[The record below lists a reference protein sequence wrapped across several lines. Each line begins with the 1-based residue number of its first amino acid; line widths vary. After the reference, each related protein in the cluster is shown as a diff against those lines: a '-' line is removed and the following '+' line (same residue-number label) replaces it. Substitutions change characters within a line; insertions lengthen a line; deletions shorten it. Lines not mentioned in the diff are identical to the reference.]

1 MTPNQPMRRGADTTR
16 RWIYVLGGLV
26 VALAVALGVVLATR
40 DDDSD
45 SSSSTTTS
53 SSTSTSAPTTTTSPP
68 TTAPPTTAPATTI
81 PLPPLQNDPQSYAMY
96 LYVAWVDNNRQAAA
110 TVASPDAVNQMFAEA
125 YQPVQTSSG
134 PVNPWQFQTCDP
146 AAGSVYCTWNGQNG
160 TKIVMMVRNLTGGL
174 PILVTQVQR
183 Q

>member
-1 MTPNQPMRRGADTTR
+1 MTPNQPARRGADTTR
-16 RWIYVLGGLV
+16 SWVYVLGGLV

-40 DDDSD
+40 DDGSD
-45 SSSSTTTS
+45 SSSGTT
-53 SSTSTSAPTTTTSPP
+53 TSTSAPTTTTAAP
-68 TTAPPTTAPATTI
+68 TTAPPTTAPPTTI
-81 PLPPLQNDPQSYAMY
+81 PLPALQNDPQSYAMY

-110 TVASPDAVNQMFAEA
+110 MVASPDAVNQMFAQA

-134 PVNPWQFQTCDP
+134 PVNPWQFQMCDP

-160 TKIVMMVRNLTGGL
+160 AKIVMMVRNITGGL